1 MKPNN
6 KNRMPAGIGR
16 PIKSEEIVL
25 VNGVSKGNLFHL
37 METERK
43 KEKLAL
49 T

>member
-1 MKPNN
+1 MKPN
-6 KNRMPAGIGR
+6 KRKGMPAGIGR
-16 PIKSEEIVL
+16 PIKKEEIVL

-37 METERK
+37 MEAELK